1 METLKRWFRF
11 SPREQRGIWLFLLL
25 ALAIW
30 GSPYVL
36 PYVLPQPVAQPA
48 PPDSLWQA
56 APVQN
61 QSSAH
66 YRSVPSHRH
75 QYASRGSS
83 TGQVGG
89 GQELKLRPFDP
100 NTADSMTWLSLG
112 LSPRLAGRIT
122 RYRQAGGK
130 FRSAEDLRRIWGL
143 PAETADQ
150 LIPLVRIGSTS
161 NPSSHLPTSQPS
173 YLPASKPARLPPL
186 LIEINQADSAQW
198 EALPGIGPTL
208 ARRVVQYRE
217 KLGGFVQIE
226 QVGELYGLAD
236 SVFQRIKPQL
246 LLRSGSVSIRKLAIN
261 RATHHELQA
270 HPYIRFALAKQLIA
284 YRQQHGSF
292 RGRDDLHNLL
302 GVDPAQWNRILPY
315 LDFSE

>member
-66 YRSVPSHRH
+66 YRSGASYRH
-75 QYASRGSS
+75 QYAPRGSS
-83 TGQVGG
+83 TGQDGG
-89 GQELKLRPFDP
+89 GRELKLRPFDP

-143 PAETADQ
+143 PAEIADQ
-150 LIPLVRIGSTS
+150 LIPWVRIGSTY
-161 NPSSHLPTSQPS
+161 NPSSHLPNSQSLNLPS
-173 YLPASKPARLPPL
+173 SKPAHLPPPP
-186 LIEINQADSAQW
+186 ININQADSSQW

-208 ARRVVQYRE
+208 ARRVVQYRD
-217 KLGGFVQIE
+217 KLGGFVRVE

-236 SVFQRIKPQL
+236 SIFQRIKPRLELAPGFAVRQ
-246 LLRSGSVSIRKLAIN
+246 LAIN
-261 RATHHELQA
+261 RVSQLELQA

-284 YRQQHGSF
+284 YRQQHGAF
-292 RGRDDLHNLL
+292 RNVHDLKALQ
-302 GVDPAQWNRILPY
+302 GVDPAQWDRILPY